1 MKGIFEIIIEK
12 IKDFLFI
19 RKNKNNIFFLKD
31 IRSFS
36 LEKDTLIECETGN
49 TSIIYRLSNI
59 INYDSLIIN
68 LDIFRKIKSSMKK
81 SRRKS
86 STPLYWRISFYKD
99 SIQCKSSRYLN
110 QLYIE
115 NSDDEF
121 VFYIDNRTQSFIKF
135 IEWIDN
141 MYYNK
146 SNRYLHNK
154 FYDHLMCDIGVD
166 LFTETVEISSDNIS
180 HNDFKIKIDKLQLAT
195 KNIELDSEFY
205 IIRKVFNKFYTITE
219 LNRLYM
225 IEYEDNDDYI
235 VCTKSQLEDNIIPPA
250 ELFAAA

>member
-1 MKGIFEIIIEK
+1 
-12 IKDFLFI
+12 
-19 RKNKNNIFFLKD
+19 
-31 IRSFS
+31 
-36 LEKDTLIECETGN
+36 
-49 TSIIYRLSNI
+49 
-59 INYDSLIIN
+59 
-68 LDIFRKIKSSMKK
+68 
-81 SRRKS
+81 
-86 STPLYWRISFYKD
+86 
-99 SIQCKSSRYLN
+99 
-110 QLYIE
+110 
-115 NSDDEF
+115 
-121 VFYIDNRTQSFIKF
+121 
-135 IEWIDN
+135 

-225 IEYEDNDDYI
+225 IEYEDNDDTVEDYVEEDEAI
-235 VCTKSQLEDNIIPPA
+235 DEIAQDALEETNQTALDEEDQIQEESQE
-250 ELFAAA
+250 ESQEV